1 MVSDLRKVRA
11 ATEMLLNV
19 TSGPASIV
27 QVSKQFFKMILHV
40 SKKKKVNTY

>member
-1 MVSDLRKVRA
+1 MKIHNSDLEKVRT

-27 QVSKQFFKMILHV
+27 QVKKQFLKMTLHI
-40 SKKKKVNTY
+40 KR